1 MLGRGIRAVHA
12 EGARILFANSEGCP
26 DVPTRKTAAYRL
38 DPFDL
43 RLFIAVLELGTIT
56 AAAAAMN
63 LSLAAASAR
72 LKALDDRVGVPLLD
86 RAKAG
91 STPTAAGRVLARHA
105 QRVLG
110 EVEALHTEMSRF
122 GAGLRGTLRV
132 AGNTAAG
139 RALARQAQRV
149 LGEVEALHT
158 EMSRFGAGL
167 RGTLRVAGNTA
178 AAALLLPALLG
189 AFLVRHPD
197 IDVELQELPSD
208 AVLDALH
215 RRAVDVGLVADH
227 VDTGGLH
234 VQPLGEDRLCAAV
247 PAKGAGRQR
256 SLRFAELLDRPF
268 VGLAADAGLSRFLQ
282 QMAART
288 GRVPRH
294 RVRVR
299 GLEAVMQLVDAGVGV
314 AVVPAAAAQRF
325 AGAATRLLPLADPWA
340 LRRLLAC
347 AQPDVRHAPGVRDL
361 LGFLAAHAPG
371 A

>member
-1 MLGRGIRAVHA
+1 MH
-12 EGARILFANSEGCP
+12 
-26 DVPTRKTAAYRL
+26 KTVAYRL

-56 AAAAAMN
+56 AAAEATN

-72 LKALDDRVGVPLLD
+72 LKALDQRVGVPLLD

-91 STPTAAGRVLARHA
+91 STPTAAGRALAHHA

-132 AGNTAAG
+132 AGNTAA
-139 RALARQAQRV
+139 
-149 LGEVEALHT
+149 T
-158 EMSRFGAGL
+158 
-167 RGTLRVAGNTA
+167 
-178 AAALLLPALLG
+178 ALLLPALVG
-189 AFLVRHPD
+189 EFLVRHAD
-197 IDVELQELPSD
+197 IDLELQELPSE

-215 RRAVDVGLVADH
+215 RRAVDLGLVADH

-234 VQPLGEDRLCAAV
+234 VQALGSDRLCAAV
-247 PAKGAGRQR
+247 PARGAGRRR

-268 VGLAADAGLSRFLQ
+268 VGLPAEAGLSRFLQ
-282 QMAART
+282 QVAARS

-299 GLEAVMQLVDAGVGV
+299 DLAAVLHLVDAGVGV

-325 AGAATRLLPLADPWA
+325 IGPSTRLLPLDDAWA
-340 LRRLLAC
+340 LRRLMVC
-347 AQPDVRHAPGVRDL
+347 VQPDAREAPGVRDL
-361 LGFLAAHAPG
+361 LAFLAIHAAP
-371 A
+371 AEPA

>member
-1 MLGRGIRAVHA
+1 MPRMLGRGTRAVHA
-12 EGARILFANSEGCP
+12 EGARILFGNSEGCP
-26 DVPTRKTAAYRL
+26 HVPTRKTAAYRL

-91 STPTAAGRVLARHA
+91 STPTAAGRALARHA

-139 RALARQAQRV
+139 
-149 LGEVEALHT
+149 
-158 EMSRFGAGL
+158 
-167 RGTLRVAGNTA
+167 
-178 AAALLLPALLG
+178 ALLLPALLG
-189 AFLVRHPD
+189 SFLVRHPD

-234 VQPLGEDRLCAAV
+234 VQPLGEDRLCAAL
-247 PAKGAGRQR
+247 PAKGAGRRR
-256 SLRFAELLDRPF
+256 SLRFADLLDRPF

-282 QMAART
+282 QVAART

-347 AQPDVRHAPGVRDL
+347 AQPDARHAPGVRDL
-361 LGFLAAHAPG
+361 LAFLAAHAPG

>member
-1 MLGRGIRAVHA
+1 MH
-12 EGARILFANSEGCP
+12 
-26 DVPTRKTAAYRL
+26 KTVAYRL

-56 AAAAAMN
+56 AAAEAMN

-72 LKALDDRVGVPLLD
+72 LKALDQRVGVPLLD

-91 STPTAAGRVLARHA
+91 STPTAAGRALAHHA

-132 AGNTAAG
+132 AGNTAA
-139 RALARQAQRV
+139 
-149 LGEVEALHT
+149 T
-158 EMSRFGAGL
+158 
-167 RGTLRVAGNTA
+167 
-178 AAALLLPALLG
+178 ALLLPALVG
-189 AFLVRHPD
+189 EFLVRHAD
-197 IDVELQELPSD
+197 IDLELQELPSE

-215 RRAVDVGLVADH
+215 RRAVDLGLVADH

-234 VQPLGEDRLCAAV
+234 VQALGSDRLCAAV
-247 PAKGAGRQR
+247 PARGAGRRR

-268 VGLAADAGLSRFLQ
+268 VGLPAEAGLSRFLQ
-282 QMAART
+282 QVAARS

-299 GLEAVMQLVDAGVGV
+299 DLAAVLRLVDAGVGV

-325 AGAATRLLPLADPWA
+325 IGPSTRLLPLDDAWA
-340 LRRLLAC
+340 LRRLMVC
-347 AQPDVRHAPGVRDL
+347 VQPDAREAPGVRDL
-361 LGFLAAHAPG
+361 LAFLAIHAAP
-371 A
+371 AEPA

>member
-1 MLGRGIRAVHA
+1 MRKARAYSSEIPKDA
-12 EGARILFANSEGCP
+12 GAATMS
-26 DVPTRKTAAYRL
+26 TRNTAAYRL

-72 LKALDDRVGVPLLD
+72 LKALDERVGVPLLD

-91 STPTAAGRVLARHA
+91 STPTAAGRALARHA
-105 QRVLG
+105 L
-110 EVEALHTEMSRF
+110 
-122 GAGLRGTLRV
+122 
-132 AGNTAAG
+132 
-139 RALARQAQRV
+139 RV

-178 AAALLLPALLG
+178 AAALVLPGLLG
-189 AFLVRHPD
+189 GFLVRHPD
-197 IDVELQELPSD
+197 LDLELQEQPSD

-215 RRAVDVGLVADH
+215 RRAVDIGLVADH

-234 VQPLGEDRLCAAV
+234 VQPLGEDRLCAAL
-247 PAKGAGRQR
+247 PAKGAGR
-256 SLRFAELLDRPF
+256 LRRLHFAELLDRPF

-282 QMAART
+282 QVAART

-314 AVVPAAAAQRF
+314 AVVPASAARRF
-325 AGAATRLLPLADPWA
+325 LGPSTKLLPLADPWA

-347 AQPDVRHAPGVRDL
+347 ALPEARDAPGLRDL
-361 LGFLAAHAPG
+361 LAFLAEHAPS

>member
-1 MLGRGIRAVHA
+1 MH
-12 EGARILFANSEGCP
+12 
-26 DVPTRKTAAYRL
+26 KTVAYRL

-56 AAAAAMN
+56 AAAEAMN

-72 LKALDDRVGVPLLD
+72 LKALDQRVGVPLLD

-91 STPTAAGRVLARHA
+91 STPTAAGRALAHHA

-132 AGNTAAG
+132 AGNTAA
-139 RALARQAQRV
+139 
-149 LGEVEALHT
+149 T
-158 EMSRFGAGL
+158 
-167 RGTLRVAGNTA
+167 
-178 AAALLLPALLG
+178 ALLLPALVG
-189 AFLVRHPD
+189 EFLVRHAD
-197 IDVELQELPSD
+197 IDLELQELPSE

-215 RRAVDVGLVADH
+215 RRAVDLGLVADH

-234 VQPLGEDRLCAAV
+234 VQALGTDRLCAAV
-247 PAKGAGRQR
+247 PARLSAGLAAKQSTGVQARVGTGPQARHTGRRR
-256 SLRFAELLDRPF
+256 SLRLADLLERPF
-268 VGLAADAGLSRFLQ
+268 VGLPADAGLSRFLQ
-282 QMAART
+282 QVAARS

-299 GLEAVMQLVDAGVGV
+299 DLAAVLQLVDAGVGV
-314 AVVPAAAAQRF
+314 AVVPEAAAQRF
-325 AGAATRLLPLADPWA
+325 IGPSTRLLPLDDAWA
-340 LRRLLAC
+340 LRRLLVC
-347 AQPDVRHAPGVRDL
+347 VQPDMREAPGLRDL
-361 LGFLAAHAPG
+361 LDFLAIHARPVPP

>member
-1 MLGRGIRAVHA
+1 ML
-12 EGARILFANSEGCP
+12 SSP
-26 DVPTRKTAAYRL
+26 MSTRKTAAYRL

-91 STPTAAGRVLARHA
+91 STPTAAGRALARH
-105 QRVLG
+105 
-110 EVEALHTEMSRF
+110 
-122 GAGLRGTLRV
+122 
-132 AGNTAAG
+132 
-139 RALARQAQRV
+139 AQRV

-189 AFLVRHPD
+189 DFLVRHPD
-197 IDVELQELPSD
+197 IDLELQELPSD

-234 VQPLGEDRLCAAV
+234 VQLLGEDRLSAAL
-247 PAKGAGRQR
+247 PAKGAGRSR
-256 SLRFAELLDRPF
+256 SLRFADLLERPF

-282 QMAART
+282 QVAART

-299 GLEAVMQLVDAGVGV
+299 GLEDVMRLVDAGVGV

-325 AGAATRLLPLADPWA
+325 IGPATKLVPLADPWA
-340 LRRLLAC
+340 LRRLLVC
-347 AQPDVRHAPGVRDL
+347 TQLETRDAPGVRDL
-361 LGFLAAHAPG
+361 LAFLAAHAPG
-371 A
+371 TA

>member
-1 MLGRGIRAVHA
+1 MRKARAYS
-12 EGARILFANSEGCP
+12 SENP
-26 DVPTRKTAAYRL
+26 KDAVPVPVPTRKTAAYRL

-43 RLFIAVLELGTIT
+43 RLFIAVLEQGTIT

-91 STPTAAGRVLARHA
+91 STPTAAGR
-105 QRVLG
+105 
-110 EVEALHTEMSRF
+110 
-122 GAGLRGTLRV
+122 
-132 AGNTAAG
+132 
-139 RALARQAQRV
+139 ALARQAQRV

-158 EMSRFGAGL
+158 EMARFGAGL

-197 IDVELQELPSD
+197 IDVDLQELPSD

-234 VQPLGEDRLCAAV
+234 VQPLAEDRLCAAL
-247 PAKGAGRQR
+247 PARGAGRPR
-256 SLRFAELLDRPF
+256 SLRFADLLDRPF

-282 QMAART
+282 QVAART

-314 AVVPAAAAQRF
+314 AVVPASAAQRF
-325 AGAATRLLPLADPWA
+325 AGAATRLMPLADPWA
-340 LRRLLAC
+340 RRRLLVC
-347 AQPDVRHAPGVRDL
+347 AQADARDGPGVRDL
-361 LGFLAAHAPG
+361 LAFLAAHAPG